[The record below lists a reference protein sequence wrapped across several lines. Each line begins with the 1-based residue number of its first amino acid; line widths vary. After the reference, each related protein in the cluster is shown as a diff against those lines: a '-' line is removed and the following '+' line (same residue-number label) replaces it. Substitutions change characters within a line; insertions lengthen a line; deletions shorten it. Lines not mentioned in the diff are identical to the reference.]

1 MRRTN
6 EWPAHWGLVAAT
18 ALLAGCGDGGVALDE
33 LATRQ
38 TQAFCER
45 TFRCCDLADFADA
58 YELTTIEECELRL
71 RPPELRLK
79 RFRRAIELGRLVYHP
94 ERMER
99 CLSLL
104 GQSCETPVGAH
115 GENQGVYSLELVE
128 LACDD
133 PFEGLVQSGGTCAI
147 DEECASNLCDG
158 DVLDSNGQ
166 GIIEGTCVPMPQ
178 LGDPCIE
185 GQCAPGL
192 WCRIDELDHD
202 TRTCAARLPDGA
214 ACVDA
219 GQCSSNN
226 CPRNDQPER
235 VCSSGP
241 SCDA

>member
-1 MRRTN
+1 
-6 EWPAHWGLVAAT
+6 VAAT
-18 ALLAGCGDGGVALDE
+18 ALLASCGDGGVALEE

-45 TFRCCDLADFADA
+45 MFRCCDLADFADA
-58 YELTTIEECELRL
+58 YFVTTIEECELRL

-79 RFRRAIELGRLVYHP
+79 RFHRGIELGRLVYHP

-104 GQSCETPVGAH
+104 GQSCETPVGSH
-115 GENQGVYSLELVE
+115 GENQGVVSLDLVA

-133 PFEGLVQSGGTCAI
+133 PFEGLVENGGTCAI
-147 DEECASNLCDG
+147 DEECASDLCDG

-166 GIIEGTCVPMPQ
+166 GIIEGTCVAMPQ

-185 GQCAPGL
+185 GRCTPGL
-192 WCRIDELDHD
+192 WCHIDEVDHD
-202 TRTCAARLPDGA
+202 KRICAARLPDGA
-214 ACVDA
+214 ACVHA
-219 GQCSSNN
+219 AQCGSNN
-226 CPRNDQPER
+226 CPANDQGER

-241 SCDA
+241 SCDDA